1 MSLWYNAREAQV
13 EGLDLSVDGN
23 GERDGRGGEVICSSV
38 KTRFTQPCG
47 YETARMKAE
56 KAGASM

>member
-1 MSLWYNAREAQV
+1 M